1 MDAFLKIL
9 KPLTGLL
16 LFLFLGWYFF
26 DILAYVIIAAVI
38 SLLGRPLVQML
49 QSMHIKKIKLNAA
62 ISAAIT
68 LLSFIFIV
76 SLFVLFIVP
85 LISDQANMI
94 ANIDNEAVSSY
105 FATTIVDLQTFMV
118 SYGFINQ
125 GQDMMLMAEQQ
136 LSDFL
141 DLAHFTN
148 FFGQLLSATS
158 GLLMGT
164 FIVLFLSFF
173 FLKEPQLLRSFI
185 LALVPEP
192 YEDDAKLVMT
202 DSRKLLTRYFLGIL
216 LELTSMMTLIAIGL
230 TIFGI
235 KNALVIGFLGGLMN
249 IIPYLGPIIGATLG
263 VVLGMISVLSLAQ
276 YDLVLVTIVTI
287 LGVFAG
293 ANLVD
298 NIVLQP
304 LIYSKSVKAHPVE
317 IFLVIIMAGKVAGI
331 GGMIIAIP
339 TYTVLRVLARQFLSQ
354 IKIVKV
360 LTGNMQMKQHVK
372 HHPKEDK
379 TNENT
384 GISAQN

>member
-1 MDAFLKIL
+1 L

-16 LFLFLGWYFF
+16 LFLFLGWYFS
-26 DILAYVIIAAVI
+26 DILAYIIIAAVI
-38 SLLGRPLVQML
+38 SLLGRPLVQLL
-49 QSMHIKKIKLNAA
+49 QAVHIRKIKLNAA

-105 FATTIVDLQTFMV
+105 FATTIADIQQFMI
-118 SYGFINQ
+118 SYGFIDNS
-125 GQDMMLMAEQQ
+125 QDIMLMAEKQ

-164 FIVLFLSFF
+164 FIVMFLSFF

-192 YEDDAKLVMT
+192 YEDDVKLVMT
-202 DSRKLLTRYFLGIL
+202 DSRRLLTRYFLGIL
-216 LELTSMMTLIAIGL
+216 LELTSMMTLIGIGL
-230 TIFGI
+230 TIFGV

-263 VVLGMISVLSLAQ
+263 MVLGVISVLSLAQ
-276 YDLVLVTIVTI
+276 YDLVFVTLITI

-360 LTGNMQMKQHVK
+360 LTGSMQMKQPAK
-372 HHPKEDK
+372 RDTQERE
-379 TNENT
+379 T
-384 GISAQN
+384 

>member
-1 MDAFLKIL
+1 MDAFLRIL

-16 LFLFLGWYFF
+16 LFLFLGWYFS
-26 DILAYVIIAAVI
+26 DILAYIIIAAVI
-38 SLLGRPLVQML
+38 SLLGRPLVQLL
-49 QSMHIKKIKLNAA
+49 QAVHIRKIKLNAA

-105 FATTIVDLQTFMV
+105 FATTIADIQQFMI
-118 SYGFINQ
+118 SYGFIDNS
-125 GQDMMLMAEQQ
+125 QDIMLMAEKQ

-164 FIVLFLSFF
+164 FIVMFLSFF

-192 YEDDAKLVMT
+192 YEDDVKLVMT
-202 DSRKLLTRYFLGIL
+202 DSRRLLTRYFLGIL
-216 LELTSMMTLIAIGL
+216 LELTSMMTLIGIGL
-230 TIFGI
+230 TIFGV

-263 VVLGMISVLSLAQ
+263 MVLGVISVLSLAQ
-276 YDLVLVTIVTI
+276 YDLVFVTLITI

-354 IKIVKV
+354 IKIVKD
-360 LTGNMQMKQHVK
+360 LTGNMQMKQPAK
-372 HHPKEDK
+372 RDTQERE
-379 TNENT
+379 T
-384 GISAQN
+384 